1 MLGRTSPVSYP
12 KIRCAMNPF
21 TETESQE
28 RCLGLEVIHKD
39 TDFFINIY
47 DFDYVCTN
55 PPFSKLKQI
64 FAELKAIGKPFIL
77 LCPCTTLT
85 T

>member
-47 DFDYVCTN
+47 DFSICFTLKKYSTN
-55 PPFSKLKQI
+55 SAKDRLNM
-64 FAELKAIGKPFIL
+64 
-77 LCPCTTLT
+77 TRMR
-85 T
+85 

>member
-1 MLGRTSPVSYP
+1 
-12 KIRCAMNPF
+12 MNPF

-47 DFDYVCTN
+47 DFSICFTLKKYSTN
-55 PPFSKLKQI
+55 SAKDRLNM
-64 FAELKAIGKPFIL
+64 
-77 LCPCTTLT
+77 TRMR
-85 T
+85 